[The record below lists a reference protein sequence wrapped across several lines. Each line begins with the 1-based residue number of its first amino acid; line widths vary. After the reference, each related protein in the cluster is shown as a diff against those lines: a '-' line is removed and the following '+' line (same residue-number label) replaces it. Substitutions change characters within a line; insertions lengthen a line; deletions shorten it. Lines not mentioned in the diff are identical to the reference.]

1 MLYWIPKH
9 PVPVYK
15 DFSLA
20 STSAPAAVSGG
31 YPTTAVSQV
40 STSQM
45 VADFSPPR
53 LPSSQIPFVLF
64 MMASLPPSAV
74 FTTISVFSIRIIL
87 PSLPTT
93 LAVCSQPAVFSLLF
107 SLPAP
112 DSPRCPWLFSAVTIL
127 TTSQMDHV
135 GSLFTAP
142 HLILLPPSPDREC

>member
-40 STSQM
+40 SMSQM

-64 MMASLPPSAV
+64 MMASLPPSAI

-87 PSLPTT
+87 PSLTNNPGRVQSASRVQSSFFSPCSRFSQMP
-93 LAVCSQPAVFSLLF
+93 LAVLCSNNLNHIIDGPCWQFIYCTPSHPPASI
-107 SLPAP
+107 S
-112 DSPRCPWLFSAVTIL
+112 
-127 TTSQMDHV
+127 
-135 GSLFTAP
+135 
-142 HLILLPPSPDREC
+142 